1 MEVKELTSA
10 VMKDDVISMTF
21 DKANTIVAGTP
32 YMVRAEEKW
41 SGTTVKNTTLTGA
54 LTDVNGSG
62 LVTFKGNY
70 IRGNVPQGM
79 FFMNNNNF
87 YQAVDNTNTLK
98 AFRGYF
104 EATASAGANKLA
116 FVIDGE
122 ETAINGVEADS
133 DAMIVAIYSLDGR
146 RIESMQRGVNIVKLS
161 DGKTK
166 KVIVK

>member
-1 MEVKELTSA
+1 M
-10 VMKDDVISMTF
+10 
-21 DKANTIVAGTP
+21 
-32 YMVRAEEKW
+32 
-41 SGTTVKNTTLTGA
+41 
-54 LTDVNGSG
+54 
-62 LVTFKGNY
+62 
-70 IRGNVPQGM
+70 
-79 FFMNNNNF
+79 
-87 YQAVDNTNTLK
+87 K

-104 EATASAGANKLA
+104 EATGGAGVNVLN
-116 FVIDGE
+116 FTFDGE